1 MTFLISYRAFLKI
14 SVQKIEH
21 ICKVFKNL
29 NKKPVAWFLLIFLAV
44 VWGSC
49 FILIKKSL
57 VVFDSNE
64 VGSLKILVSFLL
76 LLPFAIFRRRKLN
89 KKSIFFISVVALIG
103 SLAPAFLFAKAQTG
117 IESHLAGILNSLTFL
132 FTLLIGMFFFG
143 VKTRWYNFIGIGI
156 GFFGAA
162 GLIGVSG
169 GDGFHVNL
177 SYAVYAI
184 IATICYAINVNI
196 VKRYLHDVDSL
207 SITTFSVI
215 VLGIPMA
222 IYVFFFTD
230 SPKQIINETGALEA
244 LGYVVLLAILK
255 TGFAQVSFNHLIKI
269 SSPVFASSVTY
280 LIPIVAIFWGV
291 LDGEEFKLVYL
302 VWIGMILCG
311 VFLVNLKHPKKT
323 FQFSHFKI

>member
-1 MTFLISYRAFLKI
+1 MS
-14 SVQKIEH
+14 
-21 ICKVFKNL
+21 KNL
-29 NKKPVAWFLLIFLAV
+29 DKKLIAWLILIFLAV

-57 VVFDSNE
+57 VVFASDE
-64 VGSLKILVSFLL
+64 VGSLKILISFLL

-89 KKSIFFISVVALIG
+89 KKSIFFISIVAIIG

-117 IESHLAGILNSLTFL
+117 IESHLAGILNSLTFM

-143 VKTRWYNFIGIGI
+143 VKTRWYNFIGIAI

-169 GDGFHVNL
+169 DNSFHFNM

-196 VKRYLHDVDSL
+196 VKRYLHDVDSI
-207 SITTFSVI
+207 SITTFSI
-215 VLGIPMA
+215 MILGIPVA

-230 SPKQIINETGALEA
+230 SPQQIINQPEALEA
-244 LGYVVLLAILK
+244 LGYIIVLAILK
-255 TGFAQVSFNHLIKI
+255 TGLAQISFNHLIKI

-280 LIPIVAIFWGV
+280 LIPIVAIFWGI

-302 VWIGMILCG
+302 IWISMILGG
-311 VFLVNLKHPKKT
+311 VFLVNIKVPKKT
-323 FQFSHFKI
+323 Y